1 MTIREIPKLGR
12 RKVPLHEK
20 LYGRN
25 ELIAAYIFKE
35 TKQKRSRKQVSSH
48 IQVLKNTRKEDHILM
63 ELLSDASPDESNDPV
78 WLESAMVKIRRIF
91 DDDSLQDLPVSPT
104 SPTDDM
110 DDRFEKLSSQGS
122 QEGERRPVHHRQCSI
137 ASILNP
143 EPEDDEKEQHEDNVD
158 MAEPRQ
164 DRYSEGA
171 PYSGPVKRSLY
182 MQHPAFDTGRSY
194 SWEGSHSSRQH
205 ESGMWPSEQIQPR
218 QQDRGYHDPTW
229 FYRSARYPFW
239 PSQFRMVMEEP
250 ANSYTGAGLPSPA
263 WNRVS
268 VLVESNE
275 PFHDQLEVKDID
287 RLDGRFSFL
296 KEIYEKK
303 RCLFLYANMGIHL
316 SNSYQHARYYSD
328 NMFQSTERMDV
339 QCTTTAFSFGKKVIE
354 SVETQQPRFH
364 AGRFIYSFK
373 MVDKWMSGF
382 LQSLREG
389 RDYEMESSL
398 QNLTIVQE
406 FSALETSIDG
416 PDVEPVQRPLLVVAY
431 EFGVGHGSLRSY
443 VLTAASPNGP
453 PPHSVRA
460 RSNTWG
466 YSMPMPTIGF
476 GHSDPWGT
484 QGDRHKPKRPSLE
497 LEPEWPLQP
506 KKFRP
511 AFTHY

>member
-1 MTIREIPKLGR
+1 MQCQTIGMTIREIPKLGR

-35 TKQKRSRKQVSSH
+35 TRQKRSRKQVSSH

-104 SPTDDM
+104 SPTDDL
-110 DDRFEKLSSQGS
+110 DDRFEKLSSQSS

-143 EPEDDEKEQHEDNVD
+143 EPEDNEKGQSKDNVD

-164 DRYSEGA
+164 DRYSEA
-171 PYSGPVKRSLY
+171 TPHSGPLKRSLY
-182 MQHPAFDTGRSY
+182 MQHPGFDTGRSY

-205 ESGMWPSEQIQPR
+205 ESGAWPSEQIQPR

-229 FYRSARYPFW
+229 FYRSTRYPFW
-239 PSQFRMVMEEP
+239 PSQYKMVMEEP

-268 VLVESNE
+268 VLVENNE

-287 RLDGRFSFL
+287 RLDDRFPFL
-296 KEIYEKK
+296 KGIYEKK
-303 RCLFLYANMGIHL
+303 RCLFLYAN
-316 SNSYQHARYYSD
+316 
-328 NMFQSTERMDV
+328 STERMNV

-354 SVETQQPRFH
+354 SHETQQPHFH

-382 LQSLREG
+382 LQSLREE

-398 QNLTIVQE
+398 QNLKIVQE
-406 FSALETSIDG
+406 FAALETSMDG
-416 PDVEPVQRPLLVVAY
+416 PDVESVQRPLLVVAY
-431 EFGVGHGSLRSY
+431 EFGAGHGSLRSY
-443 VLTAASPNGP
+443 VLTAASANGP
-453 PPHSVRA
+453 PPHFVRA

-466 YSMPMPTIGF
+466 HSMPAPTIDF
-476 GHSDPWGT
+476 GPSDPWRT

-511 AFTHY
+511 TFAHY